1 MGMSTRGWRSLVA
14 AAVAS
19 FAIAA
24 PAAPEMR
31 ATLAE
36 ASPTAS
42 RPAKRHMQRYATALS
57 PRYRSK
63 AKAAR
68 RVLKPNR
75 LHISRRVRRKHRR
88 SKAA

>member
-1 MGMSTRGWRSLVA
+1 MGMSTRGGFALIASMMASMALAAPVA
-14 AAVAS
+14 A
-19 FAIAA
+19 
-24 PAAPEMR
+24 ETR

-36 ASPTAS
+36 AAPTAS
-42 RPAKRHMQRYATALS
+42 RPAKRRARRYATASS

-68 RVLKPNR
+68 RVPKPNR
-75 LHISRRVRRKHRR
+75 LHISRRTRRKHRR

>member
-1 MGMSTRGWRSLVA
+1 MGMSTRGGFGLLA
-14 AAVAS
+14 AAMAS
-19 FAIAA
+19 FAMAA

-36 ASPTAS
+36 AAPTAR
-42 RPAKRHMQRYATALS
+42 RPAKRRAQRYAAASS

-68 RVLKPNR
+68 RVPKPNR
-75 LHISRRVRRKHRR
+75 LHISRRTRRKHRR

>member
-1 MGMSTRGWRSLVA
+1 MGMSTRGGFALIASM
-14 AAVAS
+14 VAS
-19 FAIAA
+19 MALAA
-24 PAAPEMR
+24 PVGPEMR
-31 ATLAE
+31 ATLEA

-42 RPAKRHMQRYATALS
+42 RPAKRRVQRYTAASS

-75 LHISRRVRRKHRR
+75 LHVSRRVRRKHRR